1 MKDIKKQLLKEF
13 NSRVPK
19 MSDELK
25 NYPITT
31 SVKKSRMPRFSFYMI
46 GAVACLLVLAIILPI
61 TLKTDNK
68 MEACYLFEVNPS
80 VLVVTDKDGKVTKM
94 KSCNEDADELLLGVE
109 YDELIGEDISEVSI
123 TLVDHLIRLGY
134 FDSNSYEN
142 IMKISSMDSNVD
154 VEGLIS
160 DYAASKGY
168 FVAILEEELSFS
180 TVNDIFES
188 SVSNISE
195 LKDYID
201 SSKNLIIEGTSTLIN
216 YEKEYKKEYLSKYLL
231 ENVLTDL
238 ELLSAVENCLI
249 ELNTVYD
256 NISELSLLKD
266 YWIIKSFYASNP
278 DAMDENLKAL
288 VNQMESL
295 LNDYYN
301 LTQRQILSGPDLKL
315 AYAYVSAV
323 PIEEIEELINNINEK
338 IN

>member
-1 MKDIKKQLLKEF
+1 M
-13 NSRVPK
+13 
-19 MSDELK
+19 
-25 NYPITT
+25 
-31 SVKKSRMPRFSFYMI
+31 
-46 GAVACLLVLAIILPI
+46 
-61 TLKTDNK
+61 
-68 MEACYLFEVNPS
+68 
-80 VLVVTDKDGKVTKM
+80 
-94 KSCNEDADELLLGVE
+94 
-109 YDELIGEDISEVSI
+109 
-123 TLVDHLIRLGY
+123 
-134 FDSNSYEN
+134 
-142 IMKISSMDSNVD
+142 D

-301 LTQRQILSGPDLKL
+301 LTQRQILTGPDLKL

-338 IN
+338 INSYEFESTIESLINFINLIDEDAAKKLKKYSKIPSDANEYIDMVKDMQLDNYNTKIKKYESEYNKTKNSIKKEEYQQKINELIKKYGSLENFWNKK